1 MICYKGG
8 SELLDFSVPLCF
20 AFEACPVDK
29 KQFSIRTALITT
41 ACLAFY
47 FALAQRYG
55 FGRAILCLANLILAA
70 SSLLFFATAYSSFK
84 EENTRNA
91 AAATLLG
98 VLILSGALL
107 VGLLLF
113 QPIAK
118 EPKDPFDSQSWLC
131 PTSGQ
136 HCARTSLPRLYTA

>member
-1 MICYKGG
+1 
-8 SELLDFSVPLCF
+8 
-20 AFEACPVDK
+20 VDN

-41 ACLAFY
+41 AFLAFY

-55 FGRAILCLANLILAA
+55 LGRAVLCLADLLLAA
-70 SSLLFFATAYSSFK
+70 SSLLFFATAYSSLR

-98 VLILSGALL
+98 VLILSGAIL

-113 QPIAK
+113 QPIAR
-118 EPKDPFDSQSWLC
+118 EPDDPFDPQSWLC

-136 HCARTSLPRLYTA
+136 HCARTSLEQLHHA